1 MGPISAGTVC
11 SHLLSVLRLAVN
23 PSDAASLRPRSNG
36 KCPGC
41 VCVGGGGW
49 SGLGLRWAEL
59 RKGFGAAEI
68 DLQKKA
74 PKNRDIPACIYM
86 ALCMCGCL
94 CIQTL
99 CQFIPQLAPLPYTAV
114 NSHR

>member
-1 MGPISAGTVC
+1 M
-11 SHLLSVLRLAVN
+11 
-23 PSDAASLRPRSNG
+23 
-36 KCPGC
+36 
-41 VCVGGGGW
+41 
-49 SGLGLRWAEL
+49 GLRWAEL

-86 ALCMCGCL
+86 CGCL